1 MHEYMVA
8 RGVVESLLRYLSE
21 SGRVVKSFRVVVG
34 ELSMLDVEILTKTMK
49 NLLEQSPLKGADF
62 TVEVERAQIVCGL
75 CGKLMSFNEATSKLD
90 DEEKEVIH
98 FIPDLIGSYSSCSKC
113 GSMDL
118 RVVAGRWVE
127 VKDVIS

>member
-34 ELSMLDVEILTKTMK
+34 ELSMLDVDILTKAMK
-49 NLLEQSPLKGADF
+49 DILEEGPLKGADF

-75 CGKLMSFNEATSKLD
+75 CGKLMSLNEATSKLD